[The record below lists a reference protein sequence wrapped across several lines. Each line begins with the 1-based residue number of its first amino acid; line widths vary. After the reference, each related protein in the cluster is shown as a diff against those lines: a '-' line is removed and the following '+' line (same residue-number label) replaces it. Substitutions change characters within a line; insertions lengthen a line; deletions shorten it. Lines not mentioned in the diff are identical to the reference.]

1 MTTGPRRRH
10 PPPPSCTNES
20 LRLVGGFFWPS
31 NDTGIHHRDPPPP
44 PRQTVTTNSMN
55 HPPPPTSLHDSLV
68 GSFGFP
74 SRMPASAT
82 TNESSR
88 LVGGFL
94 WLSTE
99 DASIRHHQRVLM
111 TRWWFH
117 LAIQRARDGHL
128 SRPYVCFFFFFHFIF
143 TNVYLDDIQG
153 LAFATSR
160 QHKDNQNR

>member
-111 TRWWFH
+111 TRWWFL
-117 LAIQRARDGHL
+117 LAIQPQHRHPPAPTSLHDSLVGSFGFPPRTPA
-128 SRPYVCFFFFFHFIF
+128 SAT
-143 TNVYLDDIQG
+143 TNE
-153 LAFATSR
+153 S
-160 QHKDNQNR
+160 